1 MRSTLGTPSD
11 IEVDAGSTSILA
23 TNRRA
28 PGWGSR
34 SRVASAHVTALGDLD
49 RDRIRELHDAEL
61 AWFRAERPKTLQ
73 LLARAE
79 AHMPNGTPMT
89 WMASDNDLP
98 VYVDRGD
105 GASFTDVDG
114 HHYVDFNASDMAM
127 FCGHAHP
134 AIVRAVQERV
144 TRSTQF
150 LLPTEESVLVAEELA
165 RRYPGQAHWQFTL
178 SASQANTETIRLAR
192 AATGRDV
199 VLLFE
204 GHYHGHFE
212 EGLVDLEGGREAPLQ
227 RGLSKGVTGRVRISQ
242 FNDVAG
248 LRAALAAKDVALVLT
263 EPALTN
269 NIHFLPPERDWHDEL
284 RRVTRERGTVLAF
297 DETHTHIVGE
307 GGATG
312 LWGLEPDVVT
322 IGKAVAGGIPMGAYG
337 VSDALAGELDHT
349 KEVATGGT
357 RFGNPLSAA
366 AAVAALTEVLVPEA
380 YEHTTALGGM
390 LADGIDAA
398 LRDAG
403 LPWTSY
409 RFGPRA
415 GQWYGPHPRTG
426 ADAHAMTDPELTR
439 LLRIWMANRG
449 IWEALPGA
457 GPTVSVPASSAE
469 VDRYLTAYTQLLVAL
484 TS

>member
-1 MRSTLGTPSD
+1 MT
-11 IEVDAGSTSILA
+11 
-23 TNRRA
+23 
-28 PGWGSR
+28 
-34 SRVASAHVTALGDLD
+34 AHGDLD
-49 RDRIRELHDAEL
+49 RDRIHRLHTEELTR
-61 AWFRAERPKTLQ
+61 FRAERPGTIALQ
-73 LLARAE
+73 ERAR
-79 AHMPNGTPMT
+79 AHMPNGTPMA

-98 VYVDRGD
+98 VYVDRGE

-114 HHYVDFNASDMAM
+114 HRYVDFNASDLAM

-144 TRSTQF
+144 ARSTQF
-150 LLPTEESVLVAEELA
+150 LLPTEESIIVAEELA
-165 RRYPGQAHWQFTL
+165 RRYPLQTHWQFTL
-178 SASQANTETIRLAR
+178 SASQANTEAIRLAR

-204 GHYHGHFE
+204 GHYHGHFD
-212 EGLVDLEGGREAPLQ
+212 EGLVDLEDGRPAPVQ
-227 RGLSKGVTGRVRISQ
+227 RGLSKGVTGRVRITQ
-242 FNDVAG
+242 FNDVEG
-248 LRAALAAKDVALVLT
+248 LRTALGPDDVAIVLT

-269 NIHFLPPERDWHDEL
+269 NIHFLPPEPGWHDEP
-284 RRVTRERGTVLAF
+284 RPVTRERGTVLAF
-297 DETHTHIVGE
+297 DETHTHVVGE
-307 GGATG
+307 GGATA

-337 VSDALAGELDHT
+337 VSAALAPELDHS
-349 KEVATGGT
+349 KEIATGGT
-357 RFGNPLSAA
+357 LFGNPLSAA
-366 AAVAALTEVLVPEA
+366 AAIAALTEVLVPAA
-380 YEHTTALGGM
+380 YEHSTALGGI

-398 LRDAG
+398 LHDAG

-457 GPTVSVPASSAE
+457 GPTVPVPAGFAE
-469 VDRYLTAYTQLLVAL
+469 VDRYLTAYTELLVAL